1 MILGESHYCEEGCA
15 DCGNARVHPE
25 CCAFTNGVVS
35 DYLNESLDR
44 QRWMSTYLKFERS
57 LVEHETDWA
66 ELDSRLMDD
75 VKHERKVMDDL
86 YNYLYSKNHPIS
98 YQYRMVVTPQFE
110 QHPCCF
116 NLLGHILHPKAFL
129 PPPPKGLVE
138 LCSSSVIPSK
148 SRR

>member
-1 MILGESHYCEEGCA
+1 
-15 DCGNARVHPE
+15 
-25 CCAFTNGVVS
+25 
-35 DYLNESLDR
+35 
-44 QRWMSTYLKFERS
+44 
-57 LVEHETDWA
+57 
-66 ELDSRLMDD
+66 MDD

-116 NLLGHILHPKAFL
+116 NLLGHILHLKAFL

-138 LCSSSVIPSK
+138 LLQFFRHPFEEQTIVRIAFALVLSFWFPFAHSQ
-148 SRR
+148 